1 MLAENAYTF
10 LFRLIR
16 FLVRWVWRHLPESI
30 LSTTLFRTC
39 GKRIHQVIS
48 HKDRESSGGY
58 CRCTDTRFFRNMA
71 LLEVLRDLAV
81 KKAVGTGLS
90 IASIGCST
98 GAELYSLLWFVR
110 STRPDLEIKACGL
123 DISKSVIAKAS
134 AGIFSKSDE
143 ELAYLSERDVAALF
157 DNGGEVLRIKP
168 FLSRGLKW
176 LVADALDSGLSNIL
190 EPHDLVL
197 ANNFIGPFFEE
208 KAEKCL
214 LNISHIVKPNGYLVL
229 FGMDLD
235 LRTRWVKRQGYLP
248 ITDRIEQ
255 VHVGDRAMLDWPWTR
270 WGLEPLDKGRADWQ
284 TRYAVVFQ
292 NPDPQIKPSDCPGNK
307 PQVIHN

>member
-1 MLAENAYTF
+1 MLEVKAYTF
-10 LFRLIR
+10 LFRLSQ
-16 FLVRWVWRHLPESI
+16 FLVRWLWKHLPESI
-30 LSTTLFRTC
+30 LSTTLFRAC
-39 GKRIHQVIS
+39 GKRIHEVIS
-48 HKDRESSGGY
+48 RRDRKSVGGH
-58 CRCTDTRFFRNMA
+58 CRCTDTRFFRNIA
-71 LLEVLRDLAV
+71 LLEVLRDLAA
-81 KKAVGTGLS
+81 KKAVGSGLS

-98 GAELYSLLWFVR
+98 GAELYSLLWFIR

-123 DISKSVIAKAS
+123 DVSKSVIAKAS
-134 AGIFSKSDE
+134 AGNYSKSDE
-143 ELAYLSERDVAALF
+143 ELAYLSETDVTALF
-157 DNGGEVLRIKP
+157 DSGGEVLRIKP

-176 LVADALDSGLSNIL
+176 LVADALDPGLSNIL
-190 EPHDLVL
+190 GPQDLVL

-214 LNISHIVKPNGYLVL
+214 INISRIVKPNGYLVL

-235 LRTRWVKRQGYLP
+235 LRARWVKRQGYLP

-284 TRYAVVFQ
+284 TRYAVVFRV
-292 NPDPQIKPSDCPGNK
+292 PDHRIEHSNCPENK
-307 PQVIHN
+307 PAMIHN